1 MYMCRGVATKGAGG
15 CRRGHG
21 PHLQFLNQTA
31 VLYFMGVNK
40 LYGPEISQLLQ
51 CMLQFLDNSL
61 MFFLIT
67 KGKYITSRCTF

>member
-1 MYMCRGVATKGAGG
+1 MSMCRGVATKVGGG

-21 PHLQFLNQTA
+21 PRLQFLNQTG

-40 LYGPEISQLLQ
+40 LYGPEISRLLQ
-51 CMLQFLDNSL
+51 CMLQFLDNLL

-67 KGKYITSRCTF
+67 KGK